1 MQAIINVTEDLFRYL
16 FVIYNRENQFT
27 HEGLYLLYQHLEM
40 LEQDFTTPQ
49 SLNVIDLCMTYK
61 EETKEQFIT
70 SRCLIVQE
78 VRELELDEEGEVLE
92 EETVDLEYEDMSQAQ
107 VDECI
112 RDYLEDN
119 DKYLVGF
126 TDTTVLFY

>member
-16 FVIYNRENQFT
+16 FIIYNRENQFT
-27 HEGLYLLYQHLEM
+27 HDGLGILYQYLES
-40 LEQDFTTPQ
+40 LEEEEPQ
-49 SLNVIDLCMTYK
+49 ELNVVDLCSVYQ
-61 EETKEQFIT
+61 EETKEHFVT
-70 SRCLIVQE
+70 SRELSIQD
-78 VRELELDEEGEVLE
+78 VRELELDEEGEVLDE
-92 EETVDLEYEDMSQAQ
+92 EIVDLEYKDMSQAQ

-119 DKYLVGF
+119 NKYLVGF